1 MDGEEQTQTQ
11 ATQNVLDPRRL
22 GKQNSGFSDDDVSD
36 IICVLY
42 PHSKAAQEEVYR
54 LACEDSPHV
63 VGKEAADHVEPD
75 YDAEDHASRFHANPT
90 GSGEHAIVLRLS
102 AQTKNPTAGFAFGRN
117 AGRCDIV
124 FVQDPKRRI
133 SNVHFCIYVN
143 EYGNVMIR
151 DSSTNGT
158 AVDRQLLNGNIR
170 AATGSVTKWV
180 LSSGSV
186 IRVPV
191 HEADRDLTFRVRIPR
206 RDAEYDRAY
215 IAKVQQHFAKHPL
228 QDANAGHVDLFKTPP
243 EPINATTRPSTFRR
257 KETTAIMNREWTGS
271 GKYNVIGI
279 IGKGA
284 FAVVHRVTAK
294 YDGRP
299 YAAKEIEKRRFMKNG
314 VLDQKVE
321 NEMKIM
327 RRVQHVRKPET
338 LQPNIVRYME
348 NFEWDNRLL
357 IIIMELVPGGDLGKH
372 VSEGS
377 PFSEPM
383 TQDMVGQ
390 LLSALGY
397 LHANNI
403 THRDVKPDN
412 ILIHSLEPLQVKLT
426 DFGLSKIVTEQTFL
440 QTFCGTLLYCA
451 PEVYTEYDE
460 YDDKGARTRGK
471 KSRRARGQRY
481 SHAVDVWSLGGVLF
495 FALTGSPPYPA
506 DKALSP
512 SELLHNIMT
521 TMLDIWP
528 LQCCNTSEHGIDFLH
543 RMLQRRPESRATIT
557 ELENHPWQLTRQD
570 TPVPESQPYDQITD
584 DETADAPDDEPDHI
598 SDSGAEDENERPR
611 PRRLFGEISASA
623 VGSSGVI
630 PADYLDASVCE
641 TDILQPND
649 SGDSDRDGPRHY
661 HLKAKSTS
669 GNQSTDQL
677 QSLVDD
683 VASQSLGGGDEPRS
697 SAQASM
703 DANSSK
709 RKPPLSDPSGDA
721 EGFASLSQPTIKRL
735 KSQEADVSE
744 QVLCE
749 ELLLASVPQVKRP
762 GSRRLVDHPVDK
774 VTFWEQD
781 VQTWHLQYPEM
792 TQLQYDAFSEAARCR
807 GEEFAPGQTPLWDL
821 AMKHFAPIARP
832 KPGGLGR
839 DDRRPSE
846 DDLTTLPSTAPAD
859 ASERPDLRPPDSQIV
874 VPVQGHGRAIAVIE
888 SLPDSYIKNISFPV
902 TDSLASFGRGR
913 DNTQVFRDRM
923 EPRVPKYAFKMLL
936 WREGYDPSKDPS
948 KSVPPWKGDSSAAD
962 DLYHFWLS
970 TKASLGI
977 RINGHPLASSDA
989 QNPTGPS
996 KHWTRIYD
1004 GDSLV
1009 IWGGHDPQ
1017 QKTHL
1022 VFRCFWGGSSK
1033 ARPQQ
1038 GPLGLADAS
1047 LAKRLDAACQRT
1059 EKRVRDVAERRRR
1072 ANDAKREQSDRQLR
1086 VEEERQRSQAFE
1098 KKRQAA
1104 IEHLAAT
1111 QQFNSRRGTPGTHLS
1126 SYASRLQGTAAVV
1139 ASRQSR

>member
-11 ATQNVLDPRRL
+11 ATQNVLDPRRI
-22 GKQNSGFSDDDVSD
+22 GKQNSGFSDDDISD

-42 PHSKAAQEEVYR
+42 PHSKAALEEVTR

-63 VGKEAADHVEPD
+63 VGKQAADHVEPD
-75 YDAEDHASRFHANPT
+75 YDVEDHASRFHAIHRV
-90 GSGEHAIVLRLS
+90 SGEHAIVLRLS
-102 AQTKNPTAGFAFGRN
+102 AQIKNPEIGFAFGRN
-117 AGRCDIV
+117 TGRCDIV
-124 FVQDPKRRI
+124 FAHDPKRRI

-158 AVDRQLLNGNIR
+158 AVDRQLLNGHIR

-180 LSSGSV
+180 LSSGSI

-191 HEADRDLTFRVRIPR
+191 HEEDRDLIFRVRIPR

-215 IAKVQQHFAKHPL
+215 IEKVQQHFAKHPT
-228 QDANAGHVDLFKTPP
+228 QEANAGHVDLFKTPA
-243 EPINATTRPSTFRR
+243 EPINPTTRPAGFRR
-257 KETTAIMNREWTGS
+257 KENTVIMNREWTGS
-271 GKYNVIGI
+271 GKYNRTGI

-284 FAVVHRVTAK
+284 FAVVYRVTAK

-299 YAAKEIEKRRFMKNG
+299 YAAKEIEKRRFIKNG
-314 VLDQKVE
+314 MLEQKVE

-327 RRVQHVRKPET
+327 RRVQH
-338 LQPNIVRYME
+338 PNIVRYME
-348 NFEWDNRLL
+348 NFEWDDRLL

-372 VSEGS
+372 VSDRS
-377 PFSEPM
+377 PLSEPM
-383 TQDMVGQ
+383 TCDMAAQ

-397 LHANNI
+397 LHTNNI

-412 ILIHSLEPLQVKLT
+412 ILIDTLKPLHVKLT

-460 YDDKGARTRGK
+460 YDDKGVRSRGK

-481 SHAVDVWSLGGVLF
+481 SHAVDIWSLGGVLF

-506 DKALSP
+506 TQALSH
-512 SELLHNIMT
+512 SELLHKIMT

-528 LQCCNTSEHGIDFLH
+528 LQCCNFSPEGIDFLH
-543 RMLQRRPESRATIT
+543 RMLQRRPENRATIS
-557 ELENHPWQLTRQD
+557 ELEGHAWLRLGNQD
-570 TPVPESQPYDQITD
+570 STILASQPYDEITD
-584 DETADAPDDEPDHI
+584 DETADAPDDEPDHV
-598 SDSGAEDENERPR
+598 SDSGAEETEDKNEHPR
-611 PRRLFGEISASA
+611 PPRLFGEISASA
-623 VGSSGVI
+623 VGSSGVL
-630 PADYLDASVCE
+630 PSQHLDASVCE
-641 TDILQPND
+641 TDIMQQHD

-661 HLKAKSTS
+661 YLKGKSALR
-669 GNQSTDQL
+669 NQSTDQL

-683 VASQSLGGGDEPRS
+683 VASQSLGGEEPRS
-697 SAQASM
+697 SVQAFV
-703 DANSSK
+703 DVNSSK

-735 KSQEADVSE
+735 KSQEADVTD

-749 ELLLASVPQVKRP
+749 QFLLASVPQVKRQ

-781 VQTWHLQYPEM
+781 VRTWHLQYPEM

-832 KPGGLGR
+832 NKGELGQ
-839 DDRRPSE
+839 DDGRPNE
-846 DDLTTLPSTAPAD
+846 DDAASLPSTAPPVDSTQRPGSRPLD
-859 ASERPDLRPPDSQIV
+859 AQIV
-874 VPVQGHGRAIAVIE
+874 VPVQGNGRAIAVIE

-902 TDSLASFGRGR
+902 TDSLASFGRGCE
-913 DNTQVFRDRM
+913 NTQIFRDRM

-936 WREGYDPSKDPS
+936 WKEGYDPSKDPS
-948 KSVPPWKGDSSAAD
+948 KCVPPWKGDSSAVD
-962 DLYHFWLS
+962 ESYHFWLS

-977 RINGHPLASSDA
+977 RINGQPLASSDA
-989 QNPTGPS
+989 KNPTGPS
-996 KHWTRIYD
+996 KHWTKIYD

-1009 IWGGHDPQ
+1009 IWGGHDPKH
-1017 QKTHL
+1017 KTHL
-1022 VFRCFWGGSSK
+1022 VFRCFWGGSSR

-1038 GPLGLADAS
+1038 GPLELADAS
-1047 LAKRLDAACQRT
+1047 VAKQLDTACQRT

-1072 ANDAKREQSDRQLR
+1072 ANDAKREQHERQLR
-1086 VEEERQRSQAFE
+1086 VEEERQRSHAFE

-1104 IEHLAAT
+1104 IEHLTTT
-1111 QQFNSRRGTPGTHLS
+1111 QHLGSRRGTPS
-1126 SYASRLQGTAAVV
+1126 SHVSSHASRLQGAAGVP
-1139 ASRQSR
+1139 SRQGR

>member
-22 GKQNSGFSDDDVSD
+22 GKQNSGFSDDDISD

-54 LACEDSPHV
+54 LACEESPHV

-102 AQTKNPTAGFAFGRN
+102 AETKDPAAGFAFGRN
-117 AGRCDIV
+117 PGRCDIV

-158 AVDRQLLNGNIR
+158 AVDRQLLNVKVRI
-170 AATGSVTKWV
+170 AAGSVTKWV

-215 IAKVQQHFAKHPL
+215 IAKVQQHFAKYPV
-228 QDANAGHVDLFKTPP
+228 QDANAGHVDVFKSPA
-243 EPINATTRPSTFRR
+243 ELVKAKAAHAAAFYRR
-257 KETTAIMNREWTGS
+257 EEAALMNREWTGS
-271 GKYNVIGI
+271 GKYNITGI
-279 IGKGA
+279 LGKGA
-284 FAVVHRVTAK
+284 FAVVYRVTAK

-299 YAAKEIEKRRFMKNG
+299 YAAKEIEKRRFIKNG

-327 RRVQHVRKPET
+327 RRVQH
-338 LQPNIVRYME
+338 PNIVRYME
-348 NFEWDNRLL
+348 NFEWNNRLL

-372 VSEGS
+372 VSECS

-383 TQDMVGQ
+383 TQDMAGQ

-412 ILIHSLEPLQVKLT
+412 ILIDTMEPLQVKLT

-460 YDDKGARTRGK
+460 YDDKGIRSRGK
-471 KSRRARGQRY
+471 KPRRARGQRY
-481 SHAVDVWSLGGVLF
+481 SHAVDIWSLGGVLF
-495 FALTGSPPYPA
+495 FALTGSAPYPA
-506 DKALSP
+506 SKALSH

-543 RMLQRRPESRATIT
+543 RMLQRRPEKRATIP

-584 DETADAPDDEPDHI
+584 DETADAPDDEPDHV
-598 SDSGAEDENERPR
+598 SDSGAEDDEDEHPR

-623 VGSSGVI
+623 VGSSAVL
-630 PADYLDASVCE
+630 PADHLDASVCE
-641 TDILQPND
+641 TDILQHND
-649 SGDSDRDGPRHY
+649 SGDSDREGPRHY
-661 HLKAKSTS
+661 HLKAKSAS
-669 GNQSTDQL
+669 ANQSTDQL
-677 QSLVDD
+677 QSLVDN
-683 VASQSLGGGDEPRS
+683 VASQSLGGSGGGGDEPRS

-703 DANSSK
+703 DMNSSK
-709 RKPPLSDPSGDA
+709 RKPPSSDPGGDA
-721 EGFASLSQPTIKRL
+721 EGFVLLSQPTFKRL
-735 KSQEADVSE
+735 KSQEADVSN

-749 ELLLASVPQVKRP
+749 ELLLASVPQVKRLD
-762 GSRRLVDHPVDK
+762 SRRLVDNPVDK
-774 VTFWEQD
+774 MTFWEKD
-781 VQTWHLQYPEM
+781 VSTWHLQYPEM

-807 GEEFAPGQTPLWDL
+807 GEDFAPGQTPLWDL

-846 DDLTTLPSTAPAD
+846 DDLTNLPSTAPAAD
-859 ASERPDLRPPDSQIV
+859 ASQRPDFRPPDSQIV
-874 VPVQGHGRAIAVIE
+874 VPVQGDGRVVAVIE
-888 SLPDSYIKNISFPV
+888 SLPDSYVKNISFAV
-902 TDSLASFGRGR
+902 TDTLASFGRGR
-913 DNTQVFRDRM
+913 ENTQVFRDRM
-923 EPRVPKYAFKMLL
+923 EQRVPKYAFKMLL
-936 WREGYDPSKDPS
+936 WRQGYDYDPSKS
-948 KSVPPWKGDSSAAD
+948 APPWKGGSSAAD
-962 DLYHFWLS
+962 EPSYHFWLS

-996 KHWTRIYD
+996 KHWTKIYD

-1009 IWGGHDPQ
+1009 IWGGSDPQ
-1017 QKTHL
+1017 HKTHL

-1033 ARPQQ
+1033 ARPLQ
-1038 GPLGLADAS
+1038 GPLELADAS

-1059 EKRVRDVAERRRR
+1059 EKRVRDAAERRRR
-1072 ANDAKREQSDRQLR
+1072 ANDAIREKSERQLR
-1086 VEEERQRSQAFE
+1086 VEEERKRSQAFE
-1098 KKRQAA
+1098 QKRQAA

-1111 QQFNSRRGTPGTHLS
+1111 QQLNSRRGTPGAHLS
-1126 SYASRLQGTAAVV
+1126 SHASRLQGTAA
-1139 ASRQSR
+1139 AGPSRQSR